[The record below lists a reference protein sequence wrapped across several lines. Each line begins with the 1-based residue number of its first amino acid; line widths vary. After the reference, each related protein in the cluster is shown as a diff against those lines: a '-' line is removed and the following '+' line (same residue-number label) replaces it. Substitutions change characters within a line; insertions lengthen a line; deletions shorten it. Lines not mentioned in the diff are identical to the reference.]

1 MICPW
6 VEITSFMGAALKKV
20 WLTRGVECPLP
31 FVDNDKHR
39 SKLTFMLS
47 IWFQKPIK
55 LRSSS
60 TCLYPCFPLRRAY
73 LLLYVDSVYLLLS
86 IPEANTCVNCVQ
98 QFLYAYLLHLLYFFV
113 LTTIYMIYMFKVE
126 SQCWNLYLPLCCF
139 NTLLHRNYCFMS

>member
-1 MICPW
+1 MICLAGRNNVLQWEP
-6 VEITSFMGAALKKV
+6 LLKV
-20 WLTRGVECPLP
+20 WLKRGVECPLP

-39 SKLTFMLS
+39 SKLTFMFS

-55 LRSSS
+55 PGSSR

-73 LLLYVDSVYLLLS
+73 LLLYVESVYLLLS
-86 IPEANTCVNCVQ
+86 VPEANPCVNCVQ

-139 NTLLHRNYCFMS
+139 NALLLR

>member
-73 LLLYVDSVYLLLS
+73 LLLYVESVYLLLS

-139 NTLLHRNYCFMS
+139 NALLLR